1 MKTRLPLIA
10 WAALPLTLGLAFAAQ
25 GTQSTQTQSTPTQP
39 KPTQPTQSGQTLN
52 QPGIPQNQTQ
62 SQPGQSAPRS
72 GTNYADVFLQKLA
85 AQLGVSVDRLKAAA
99 TAAGSATIDQGVQA
113 GDFSSD
119 RAAEMKQRL
128 NDNPFAFG
136 GRGPGGRGGHGMHGR
151 GGDMERG
158 PRGKGDHRHD
168 QGILQDD
175 TNAQGA
181 AQDSNFTF

>member
-25 GTQSTQTQSTPTQP
+25 GTQSTRTQSTQP
-39 KPTQPTQSGQTLN
+39 QPTQSGQTLN

-62 SQPGQSAPRS
+62 SQPGQAAPRS

-168 QGILQDD
+168 QGTLQDD

-181 AQDSNFTF
+181 AQDSSFTF